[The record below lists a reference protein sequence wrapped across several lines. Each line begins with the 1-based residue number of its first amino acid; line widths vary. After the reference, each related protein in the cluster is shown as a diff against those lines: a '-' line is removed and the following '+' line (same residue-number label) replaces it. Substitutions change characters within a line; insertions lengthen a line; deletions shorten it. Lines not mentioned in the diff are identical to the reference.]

1 MAHMP
6 KNYNTDGGDELVIG
20 GKLTVKDGATISGFV
35 AEVYNLPTAAADTL
49 GGVKVGD
56 GLAIADGVLS
66 VDIDMEP
73 AANQAASTADTV
85 VKLKND
91 FNTLLAAL
99 KAAGLMEAD
108 SDSEGGK

>member
-20 GKLTVKDGATISGFV
+20 GKLTVKDGATISGLV

-56 GLAIADGVLS
+56 GLSIAEGVLS
-66 VDIDMEP
+66 VDMCTP

-85 VKLKND
+85 AKLKTD
-91 FNTLLAAL
+91 FNALLEAL

-108 SDSEGGK
+108 AEEEPGS